1 MDLAAIIGITIGAAS
16 LVIGFLSEGGHITM
30 LIAPSAMLIV
40 FGGTLGATMAGF
52 ALHEIMLIPKLFKV
66 ILFSK
71 PINPVQLIETIVQL
85 AEKARREGLLYL
97 ENQLKEIDS
106 PFLRKG
112 VQLVVDGTDPEVV
125 RSIME
130 TEMYAMQE
138 RHKLGQEIF
147 NQAGGYA
154 PTMGII
160 GTVMGL
166 IHVLGSLSDPE
177 SLGPAIALAFTAT
190 LYGVCSANV
199 FYFPIAARL
208 KNLSAKEEIAYM
220 MMIEG
225 LLALQAGNNPILIRE
240 RLTAYLRPKQR
251 AEAEAEKEA
260 GEAYETA

>member
-1 MDLAAIIGITIGAAS
+1 MDLAAILGITIGLAS

-52 ALHEIMLIPKLFKV
+52 ALHEIMLIPQLFKV

-71 PINPVQLIETIVQL
+71 PTDQVQLIEKIVEL

-106 PFLRKG
+106 PFLQKG

-125 RSIME
+125 RGIME

-147 NQAGGYA
+147 SQAGGYA

-199 FYFPIAARL
+199 FYFPIASRL

-240 RLTAYLRPKQR
+240 RLTAYLKPKQR